1 MLSSR
6 YLHLHEALGLGP
18 MWLKRGAVVLP
29 VESEQAVA
37 VDVRAAEKL
46 AAPPEKQQQASAQEQ
61 KPLPPAT
68 EPASQVTAA
77 PRRAAPTAPISGAH
91 AATLASLGLKTLR
104 QKEREAAADEA
115 AQQAVP
121 AEPQPDP
128 DNTVARHKQ
137 RLSETVRPAKLMI
150 VSICPSPEDNIAGR
164 LFSGKVGELLAN
176 MLAAIG
182 MDMQQTHPTSWLDAT
197 EFNPNPDTAK
207 LARALPRIRAELELA
222 EPQAVLFL
230 GQFFTAPEQA
240 DMMDELCGGLPVFTV
255 PHPARLL
262 RHPLQKA
269 EAWAELKRLREVLK

>member
-29 VESEQAVA
+29 AESEQAGVVEA
-37 VDVRAAEKL
+37 VKTAALPQVPKQV
-46 AAPPEKQQQASAQEQ
+46 AAPEKAVAKPVPQAAR
-61 KPLPPAT
+61 PVPP
-68 EPASQVTAA
+68 EPAA
-77 PRRAAPTAPISGAH
+77 PAVPISGAH

-104 QKEREAAADEA
+104 QKEREAAAEEA
-115 AQQAVP
+115 AKQVVP

-197 EFNPNPDTAK
+197 EFNPNPDAAK

-222 EPQAVLFL
+222 GPQAVLFL

-240 DMMDELCGGLPVFTV
+240 DTMAELCGGLPVFTV

-269 EAWAELKRLREVLK
+269 EAWVELKRLREVLK

>member
-18 MWLKRGAVVLP
+18 MWLKRGTVVLP
-29 VESEQAVA
+29 AESEPAGVVEAVEAAALPQFQKQA
-37 VDVRAAEKL
+37 
-46 AAPPEKQQQASAQEQ
+46 AAPENTVAKPVQQAAR
-61 KPLPPAT
+61 PTPH
-68 EPASQVTAA
+68 EPAA
-77 PRRAAPTAPISGAH
+77 PRRVAPTAPISGAH

-104 QKEREAAADEA
+104 QKEWEAEAEAA

-164 LFSGKVGELLAN
+164 LFSGKVGELLDN

-182 MDMQQTHPTSWLDAT
+182 MNMQQSHPTSWLDAT
-197 EFNPNPDTAK
+197 EFNPNPDAAK

-222 EPQAVLFL
+222 EPHAVLFL
-230 GQFFTAPEQA
+230 GQFFAAPEQA
-240 DMMDELCGGLPVFTV
+240 EIMDELCGNLPVFTV

-262 RHPLQKA
+262 RHPQQKA
-269 EAWAELKRLREVLK
+269 EAWAELKRLREALK

>member
-6 YLHLHEALGLGP
+6 YIHLHEALGLGP

-29 VESEQAVA
+29 AEPEQTVG
-37 VDVRAAEKL
+37 VRAAEK
-46 AAPPEKQQQASAQEQ
+46 QHQSSAQEQ
-61 KPLPPAT
+61 EPLSPAT
-68 EPASQVTAA
+68 KPAPQATAVPRHAA
-77 PRRAAPTAPISGAH
+77 PVEPISGAH

-104 QKEREAAADEA
+104 QKEREAATEEA
-115 AQQAVP
+115 TKQVVA

-137 RLSETVRPAKLMI
+137 RLSETVHPAKLMI

-182 MDMQQTHPTSWLDAT
+182 MDIQQTHPTSWLDTT
-197 EFNPNPDTAK
+197 EFNPNPDAAK

-240 DMMDELCGGLPVFTV
+240 GIMAQLCGGLPVFTV

-269 EAWAELKRLREVLK
+269 EAWAELKRLREVLKYSQ

>member
-29 VESEQAVA
+29 AESEQAGVVEA
-37 VDVRAAEKL
+37 VKTAALPQVPKQV
-46 AAPPEKQQQASAQEQ
+46 AAPEKAVAKPVPQAARPVPPE
-61 KPLPPAT
+61 P
-68 EPASQVTAA
+68 
-77 PRRAAPTAPISGAH
+77 AAPTVPISGAH

-104 QKEREAAADEA
+104 QKEREAAAEEA
-115 AQQAVP
+115 AKQVVP

-182 MDMQQTHPTSWLDAT
+182 MDIQQTHPTSWLDAT
-197 EFNPNPDTAK
+197 EFNPNPDAAK
-207 LARALPRIRAELELA
+207 LALALPRIRAELELA
-222 EPQAVLFL
+222 GPQAVLFL

-240 DMMDELCGGLPVFTV
+240 DMMAGLCGGLPAFTV

-269 EAWAELKRLREVLK
+269 EAWVELKRLREVLK